1 MQEYRK
7 KVIEDMLE
15 TKKVKNTVILGRTA
29 CIGVMVS
36 SWGSPMPHRTSL
48 LTAIS
53 CLSS

>member
-15 TKKVKNTVILGRTA
+15 TKKVKNMVILGRTA
-29 CIGVMVS
+29 CLGVVS
-36 SWGSPMPHRTSL
+36 SWSSAMPHRTSL
-48 LTAIS
+48 LMAIS